1 MESFSN
7 LAPLWDL
14 SQATNFSQLPDEEF
28 LALLQKQFPS
38 AGQHGSYQS
47 SGFGAVDGVNPQSI
61 TQYSLPSITPPSEDS
76 SPSPQAA
83 ESSSKQSPEES
94 SPQEDF
100 SEFGLKRKASD
111 EDLGEG
117 PSQKSAHTG
126 SIGKKDKAASSKR
139 KSSGSGPV
147 SFAYRPSTS
156 FDETRLIKRKE
167 QNRAA
172 QRAFRERK
180 EKHVKDLEDKVAAL
194 ESKNQQA
201 TTENEN
207 LRDLLSRLQSENMA
221 LKEASFTFSVPK
233 QPTASTSTASSK
245 SPLFAPDNSLFSTL
259 PRITY
264 TAPDPSKYTNPLDM
278 TSMMSFDPSVLNLL
292 DESPQETATDGA
304 MQMDFGFGKTNSD
317 EFLPKN
323 YTTIASN
330 PAFFSLTSAFDHF
343 TPPTNSSSVSGSQS
357 QSPSNNTNDRSPFNF
372 DMSTLTQWPTPSST
386 GHDSGTLDDLFGG
399 AGFLNPQQQVDVNS
413 FITGGSPSA
422 VSPVLHH
429 TNNPGYNSPTTSAS
443 SSPASHTSDPLFS
456 AREGSSSESEAGH
469 DDSECPK
476 TKADFIQHIESS
488 GQSSFVDTVAN
499 QNFLQTVSCNPIHIN
514 SEKNGPPFLSTVE
527 CDGRTTFPPVDKSD
541 ENVPV
546 LDAWRNITRDPQYK
560 ECDIANLCSEFASKA
575 RCDGSKV
582 VLEPQGVT
590 SLMESLKKRH
600 V

>member
-14 SQATNFSQLPDEEF
+14 SQATNFSQLPDEDF
-28 LALLQKQFPS
+28 LALLQKQFPG
-38 AGQHGSYQS
+38 AGQHGGYQS
-47 SGFGAVDGVNPQSI
+47 NAFGTGDGVNPQSI
-61 TQYSLPSITPPSEDS
+61 NQYSLSNITPPSEDS

-83 ESSSKQSPEES
+83 EGSSKQSPEES
-94 SPQEDF
+94 SPSED
-100 SEFGLKRKASD
+100 SPDFGLKRKADD

-117 PSQKSAHTG
+117 PSQKNAHTM
-126 SIGKKDKAASSKR
+126 SESNGKKDKSSSSKR
-139 KSSGSGPV
+139 KTSGSGP
-147 SFAYRPSTS
+147 
-156 FDETRLIKRKE
+156 DETRLIKRKE

-194 ESKNQQA
+194 EAKNQQA
-201 TTENEN
+201 NAENDN
-207 LRDLLSRLQSENMA
+207 LRDLLSRLQSENMV
-221 LKEASFTFSVPK
+221 LKEASFTFTVPK
-233 QPTASTSTASSK
+233 QPTASTSTAKALS
-245 SPLFAPDNSLFSTL
+245 FAPSSSDNPLFSTL

-264 TAPDPSKYTNPLDM
+264 TAPNPSNYTNPLDM

-304 MQMDFGFGKTNSD
+304 MQMDFGFGKNSSD

-330 PAFFSLTSAFDHF
+330 PAFFSLTSSFDHF
-343 TPPTNSSSVSGSQS
+343 TPPTSSSSVSGSHP
-357 QSPSNNTNDRSPFNF
+357 QSPTTNGNDRSPFNF
-372 DMSTLTQWPTPSST
+372 DMSTLTQWPTPSSAS
-386 GHDSGTLDDLFGG
+386 HDSGTLDDLFGG
-399 AGFLNPQQQVDVNS
+399 TGFLNPQQQVDA
-413 FITGGSPSA
+413 FMTGGSPSA

-429 TNNPGYNSPTTSAS
+429 TNNISHNSPVTSAS
-443 SSPASHTSDPLFS
+443 SSPSSHTSDPLFS
-456 AREGSSSESEAGH
+456 GREGSSSESETGH

-476 TKADFIQHIESS
+476 TKADLIQHIESS
-488 GQSSFVDTVAN
+488 GPSAFVDPVTHH
-499 QNFLQTVSCNPIHIN
+499 NFLQTLSCNPIN
-514 SEKNGPPFLSTVE
+514 TAEKNGPPFLSTVE
-527 CDGRTTFPPVDKSD
+527 CDGRTTFPPIEKN
-541 ENVPV
+541 EKNVPV

-590 SLMESLKKRH
+590 SLMETLKKRH
-600 V
+600 T

>member
-14 SQATNFSQLPDEEF
+14 SQATNFSQLPDEDF

-38 AGQHGSYQS
+38 AGQHGGYQS
-47 SGFGAVDGVNPQSI
+47 NVFGTGETVNPQSI
-61 TQYSLPSITPPSEDS
+61 NQYALSNVTPPSEDS

-83 ESSSKQSPEES
+83 ESSNKQSPEEN
-94 SPQEDF
+94 SPSED
-100 SEFGLKRKASD
+100 SNDFGLKRKASE

-117 PSQKSAHTG
+117 PSQKNAHTMAN
-126 SIGKKDKAASSKR
+126 SNAKKDKAAPSKR
-139 KSSGSGPV
+139 KTSGSGP
-147 SFAYRPSTS
+147 
-156 FDETRLIKRKE
+156 DETRLIKRKE

-194 ESKNQQA
+194 EAKNQQA
-201 TTENEN
+201 SAENEN

-233 QPTASTSTASSK
+233 QPTASTSTAKSS
-245 SPLFAPDNSLFSTL
+245 SFTTSSDNSLFSTL

-264 TAPDPSKYTNPLDM
+264 TAPSSSNYSNPLDM

-304 MQMDFGFGKTNSD
+304 MQMDFGFGKSNSE

-330 PAFFSLTSAFDHF
+330 PAFFSLASSFDHF
-343 TPPTNSSSVSGSQS
+343 TPSTNPSSASVSQPSSSHS
-357 QSPSNNTNDRSPFNF
+357 QSPASSTNDRSPFNF
-372 DMSTLTQWPTPSST
+372 DMSALTQWPTTSST

-399 AGFLNPQQQVDVNS
+399 VGFLNPQQQVDVNA
-413 FITGGSPSA
+413 FLNGGSPSA

-429 TNNPGYNSPTTSAS
+429 SNNISNNSPATSAS

-456 AREGSSSESEAGH
+456 ARESSSSESDTCH
-469 DDSECPK
+469 DDGECPK

-488 GQSSFVDTVAN
+488 GPSAFVDAVAN
-499 QNFLQTVSCNPIHIN
+499 HNFLQTVSCNPIDT
-514 SEKNGPPFLSTVE
+514 EKNGLPFLSTVE
-527 CDGRTTFPPVDKSD
+527 CDGRTTFPPVEKSD
-541 ENVPV
+541 KNVPV

-590 SLMESLKKRH
+590 SLMETLKKRH
-600 V
+600 I

>member
-14 SQATNFSQLPDEEF
+14 SQATNFSQLPDEDF

-38 AGQHGSYQS
+38 AGQHGGYQTT
-47 SGFGAVDGVNPQSI
+47 GFQIGDGVNPQNIS
-61 TQYSLPSITPPSEDS
+61 QYSLPSITPPSEDS
-76 SPSPQAA
+76 SPSP
-83 ESSSKQSPEES
+83 SSNKQSPEET
-94 SPQEDF
+94 SPSED
-100 SEFGLKRKASD
+100 SPDSGLKRKASD

-117 PSQKSAHTG
+117 PSQKSAHTVPG
-126 SIGKKDKAASSKR
+126 SSGKKDKASSSKR
-139 KSSGSGPV
+139 KTSGSGP
-147 SFAYRPSTS
+147 
-156 FDETRLIKRKE
+156 DETRLIKRKE

-194 ESKNQQA
+194 EAKNQQA
-201 TTENEN
+201 STENEN

-233 QPTASTSTASSK
+233 QPTASTSTAK
-245 SPLFAPDNSLFSTL
+245 SPSLAPDNSLFSTL

-264 TAPDPSKYTNPLDM
+264 TAPDPSNFTNPLEM

-304 MQMDFGFGKTNSD
+304 MQMDFGFGKNNSD

-330 PAFFSLTSAFDHF
+330 PAFFSLTAAFDHF
-343 TPPTNSSSVSGSQS
+343 TPPTSSSSASGSHS
-357 QSPSNNTNDRSPFNF
+357 QSPTTHNSDRNPFNF

-399 AGFLNPQQQVDVNS
+399 AGFLNPQQQMDVNA
-413 FITGGSPSA
+413 FMTGGSPSA

-429 TNNPGYNSPTTSAS
+429 TNNPSYGSPTTSAS
-443 SSPASHTSDPLFS
+443 SSPASHASDPLFS
-456 AREGSSSESEAGH
+456 GREGSSSESETGH

-488 GQSSFVDTVAN
+488 GPSSFVDSATN
-499 QNFLQTVSCNPIHIN
+499 HNFIQTVSCNPIS
-514 SEKNGPPFLSTVE
+514 SEKSSPSFLSTVE
-527 CDGRTTFPPVDKSD
+527 CDGRTTFPPVEKS
-541 ENVPV
+541 EKNVPV

-590 SLMESLKKRH
+590 SLIETLKKRH
-600 V
+600 A